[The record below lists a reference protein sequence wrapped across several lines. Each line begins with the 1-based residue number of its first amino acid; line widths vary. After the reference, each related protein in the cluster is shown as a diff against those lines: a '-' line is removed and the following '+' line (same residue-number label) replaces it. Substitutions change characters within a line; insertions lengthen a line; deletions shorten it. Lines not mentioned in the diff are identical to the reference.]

1 MDWRAAFR
9 YIPAMPATA
18 LTFRLPLPRG
28 YPIPQVLK
36 YLGRDSGS
44 LTTRVEGRSFAL
56 GLWISATPAALRVE
70 IRPRAAQATLE
81 ARGPL
86 PSDAGPRAHDHLLRL
101 LGLNLDPEPFESHVS
116 AAPELA
122 PLIAGRRGWRILQT
136 PDPFDGLTWAILGQQ
151 INLAFA
157 FTLRRR
163 LVERAGAPAPGGL
176 FAPPRP
182 EAVANLEIEEL
193 AKVQYSRR
201 KAEYLTGVAQR
212 IVAGELDLDR
222 LATAPPEEV
231 ESKLLAVR
239 GLGPWSAHYVMMRAF
254 GFEDCVPVGDSGLV
268 RGLAK
273 FFSLPDRP
281 DAAATREL
289 MRPFAPYRSW
299 ATFHF
304 WQSLGGEA

>member
-1 MDWRAAFR
+1 
-9 YIPAMPATA
+9 
-18 LTFRLPLPRG
+18 
-28 YPIPQVLK
+28 
-36 YLGRDSGS
+36 
-44 LTTRVEGRSFAL
+44 
-56 GLWISATPAALRVE
+56 
-70 IRPRAAQATLE
+70 
-81 ARGPL
+81 
-86 PSDAGPRAHDHLLRL
+86 
-101 LGLNLDPEPFESHVS
+101 
-116 AAPELA
+116 LA

-163 LVERAGAPAPGGL
+163 LVERAGVPAPGGL
-176 FAPPRP
+176 FAPPRA
-182 EAVANLEIEEL
+182 EAVANLEVEEL
-193 AKVQYSRR
+193 ARFQFSRR
-201 KAEYLTGVAQR
+201 KAEYLIGAARR

-222 LATAPPEEV
+222 LATAPAAEV
-231 ESKLLAVR
+231 EAALLAVR

-299 ATFHF
+299 ATFHL
-304 WQSLGGEA
+304 WQTLGDEA